1 MNSQIKQGYAD
12 AIAQYL
18 ASGGKITPAVN
29 SSKAPSFNPNLPAG
43 GLENF
48 QLRKE
53 AEQKGLKS
61 YSTLVQCEKCNTSE
75 RSVKTNACLA
85 CDRRRARSKTGL
97 SDKTL
102 QDVGLYLLD
111 SGKSIEFTSGGQT
124 YVLKIEAAQES
135 TNV

>member
-1 MNSQIKQGYAD
+1 MNPQIKQGYGD
-12 AIAQYL
+12 AIAQFL
-18 ASGGKITPAVN
+18 ANGGQIKTAVN
-29 SSKAPSFNPNLPAG
+29 SNKSPDFNPNLPTG
-43 GLENF
+43 GIENY

-53 AEQKGLKS
+53 AEKKGLKS
-61 YSTLVQCEKCNTSE
+61 YLTLVPCEKCNTSE